1 MVKMKNPERITV
13 ALDEE
18 TASILDKMT
27 SDEDASKS
35 EMVRNAIKFYQENEE
50 LRKYNQEKLKTY
62 LNLLSQGEHVILD
75 IDRWLLI
82 LEILESSEEK
92 EKFRKKSR
100 NIAKSHAEQLKEE
113 VVSFEDLLERL
124 EACNFYDLDKISEN
138 EYTLIVNSKESK
150 KFVKKTLEDFAEMM
164 GFDVEII
171 EDIGKLRA
179 REKS

>member
-1 MVKMKNPERITV
+1 MVEMKNPKRITV

-18 TASILDKMT
+18 TEKILDEMT
-27 SDEDASKS
+27 SNEEVSKS
-35 EMVRNAIKFYQENEE
+35 EMVRKSIKFYHENED
-50 LRKYNQEKLKTY
+50 LRDYDHEKLETY

-75 IDRWLLI
+75 IDRWLSI

-100 NIAKSHAEQLKEE
+100 KIAKSHAEQLKEE

-124 EACNFYDLDKISEN
+124 EACNFYDLDKISEK

-150 KFVKKTLEDFAEMM
+150 KFVKKTLEDFSEMM
-164 GFDVEII
+164 GFNVEII

-179 REKS
+179 REKK